1 MKGQPMKAQ
10 STKTSISILRIIA
23 VIAIAFGVLFA
34 LSACGQS
41 SNAQNSASE
50 ASTESQSSESA
61 DSDNSKLKQSLLNTA
76 KGTSEKAEEKATE
89 TAEAAA
95 KAKEEADRKAE
106 EEKKQQEEA
115 KAHATEELEKAE
127 LTQKTDQLEYSN
139 KEAKPLNLVECS
151 DSKVGVTSEGKV
163 DLTELGSQKVT
174 YTLSLDGQSLK
185 REMSFKVLDTKSP
198 QIDFVD
204 KAPKIDAGTDYNA
217 VQNINFVKDP
227 VDGELELVDS
237 APETKG
243 SKAGEE
249 VFYDKGWYTVEGNVD
264 TAVAG
269 VYSIDVNAADIHG
282 NTAHRTFDVTVVA
295 PEPEAAQAADV
306 HSYVLNTNSR
316 KFHHPGCRAVKQMK
330 DYNRQDVEISRDE
343 VIAMGY
349 EPCGICTP

>member
-1 MKGQPMKAQ
+1 MKAQ
-10 STKTSISILRIIA
+10 STKTGISILRIIA
-23 VIAIAFGVLFA
+23 VVAIAFGVLFA
-34 LSACGQS
+34 LAACGQS
-41 SNAQNSASE
+41 NDTQSSASE

-61 DSDNSKLKQSLLNTA
+61 DSNNGKLKQSLLNTA
-76 KGTSEKAEEKATE
+76 KGTSEKAEEKAAE

-151 DSKVGVTSEGKV
+151 DPKVEVTSEGKA
-163 DLTELGSQKVT
+163 DLSEVGSQKVT
-174 YTLSLDGQSLK
+174 YTLSLDGQSMK

-204 KAPKIDAGTDYNA
+204 KAPKIDVGTDYNPT
-217 VQNINFVKDP
+217 QNISFVKDP
-227 VDGELELVDS
+227 VDGELALVES
-237 APETKG
+237 APESKG
-243 SKAGEE
+243 SRPGEE

-282 NTAHRTFDVTVVA
+282 NTAHRTFDVTVAA
-295 PEPEAAQAADV
+295 PEQKEGAADQAAKA
-306 HSYVLNTNSR
+306 HPYVLNKKTL
-316 KFHHPGCRAVKQMK
+316 KFHHPGCRSVKQMK
-330 DYNRQDVEISRDE
+330 DENRQDVTKTRDE